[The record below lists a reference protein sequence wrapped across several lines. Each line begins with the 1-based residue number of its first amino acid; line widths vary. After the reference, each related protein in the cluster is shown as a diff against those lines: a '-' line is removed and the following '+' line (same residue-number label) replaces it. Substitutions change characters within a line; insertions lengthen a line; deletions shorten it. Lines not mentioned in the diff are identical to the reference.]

1 MQRVLAAHPQSTRYV
16 TSTRH
21 HCVAVSIPFHR
32 FLLQPSSPSA
42 GEPAPSSPAFIEVV
56 VVRAGTHLFAIDVE
70 AAIEIRGPETFD
82 RHGSGARPHLTVRG
96 HALPVVDLRQAS
108 GLSGFAHGCP
118 AMLLVQ
124 AGTETFALAVDEVRD
139 IESVPRH
146 NVRPA
151 ADSPFGFCS
160 NHVTLDALG
169 EIPLIDPSRLR

>member
-1 MQRVLAAHPQSTRYV
+1 M
-16 TSTRH
+16 
-21 HCVAVSIPFHR
+21 
-32 FLLQPSSPSA
+32 
-42 GEPAPSSPAFIEVV
+42 
-56 VVRAGTHLFAIDVE
+56 RAGTHLFAIDVE

-82 RHGSGARPHLTVRG
+82 RPGSGARPHLTVRG

-108 GLSGFAHGCP
+108 GLSGFVHGCP

-124 AGTETFALAVDEVRD
+124 AGTETSALAVDEVRD

>member
-1 MQRVLAAHPQSTRYV
+1 M
-16 TSTRH
+16 
-21 HCVAVSIPFHR
+21 
-32 FLLQPSSPSA
+32 
-42 GEPAPSSPAFIEVV
+42 
-56 VVRAGTHLFAIDVE
+56 RAGTHLFAIDVE

-82 RHGSGARPHLTVRG
+82 RPGSGARPHLTVRG

-124 AGTETFALAVDEVRD
+124 NSAEIVALAVDEVRD

-151 ADSPFGFCS
+151 ADTPFGFCGH
-160 NHVTLDALG
+160 HVMLDALG
-169 EIPLIDPSRLR
+169 EIPLIDPTRLR

>member
-1 MQRVLAAHPQSTRYV
+1 
-16 TSTRH
+16 
-21 HCVAVSIPFHR
+21 
-32 FLLQPSSPSA
+32 LQPSSSSA

-82 RHGSGARPHLTVRG
+82 RPGSGTSPHLTVRG
-96 HALPVVDLRQAS
+96 HALPVVDLRQAI

-124 AGTETFALAVDEVRD
+124 AGAETFALAVDEVRD

-146 NVRPA
+146 KVRPA
-151 ADSPFGFCS
+151 ADTSLGLCS
-160 NHVTLDALG
+160 HRIALG
-169 EIPLIDPSRLR
+169 TLGETPLIDHALLKIG

>member
-1 MQRVLAAHPQSTRYV
+1 MQRVLTAHPQSTRYV

-21 HCVAVSIPFHR
+21 HCVAVSTPFHR

-56 VVRAGTHLFAIDVE
+56 VVRAVIHLFAIDVE

-82 RHGSGARPHLTVRG
+82 RPGSGARPHLTVRG

-108 GLSGFAHGCP
+108 GLRGFAHGCP

-124 AGTETFALAVDEVRD
+124 AGTEIVALAVDEVQD

-151 ADSPFGFCS
+151 ADTPFGFCS
-160 NHVTLDALG
+160 HRVTLDALG
-169 EIPLIDPSRLR
+169 KIPLIDPNRLR

>member
-82 RHGSGARPHLTVRG
+82 RPGSGARPHLTVRG

-118 AMLLVQ
+118 AMLLMQ
-124 AGTETFALAVDEVRD
+124 NGTETFALAVDEVRD
-139 IESVPRH
+139 IESVPST
-146 NVRPA
+146 NVQPA
-151 ADSPFGFCS
+151 ADIPFGFCS
-160 NHVTLDALG
+160 HRVTLDALG

>member
-1 MQRVLAAHPQSTRYV
+1 M
-16 TSTRH
+16 
-21 HCVAVSIPFHR
+21 
-32 FLLQPSSPSA
+32 QPSSPSA

-82 RHGSGARPHLTVRG
+82 RPGSGARPHLTVRG
-96 HALPVVDLRQAS
+96 HALPVVDLRQAI
-108 GLSGFAHGCP
+108 GLSAFAHGCP
-118 AMLLVQ
+118 AMVLVQ
-124 AGTETFALAVDEVRD
+124 NGAETFALAVDEVRD

-151 ADSPFGFCS
+151 ADTPFRFCS
-160 NHVTLDALG
+160 HRVTLNALG

>member
-1 MQRVLAAHPQSTRYV
+1 M
-16 TSTRH
+16 
-21 HCVAVSIPFHR
+21 
-32 FLLQPSSPSA
+32 QPSSPSA

-82 RHGSGARPHLTVRG
+82 RPGGGARPHLTVRG
-96 HALPVVDLRQAS
+96 HALPVVDLRQAI

-124 AGTETFALAVDEVRD
+124 AGAETLALAVDEVRE

-146 NVRPA
+146 KVRPA
-151 ADSPFGFCS
+151 PDIPFGFCS
-160 NHVTLDALG
+160 HHVTLGALG
-169 EIPLIDPSRLR
+169 EIPLIDPTRLR

>member
-1 MQRVLAAHPQSTRYV
+1 M
-16 TSTRH
+16 
-21 HCVAVSIPFHR
+21 
-32 FLLQPSSPSA
+32 QPSSPSA

-82 RHGSGARPHLTVRG
+82 RPGSGARPHLTVRG
-96 HALPVVDLRQAS
+96 HALPVVDLRQAI

-124 AGTETFALAVDEVRD
+124 NGAEIVALAVDEVRD
-139 IESVPRH
+139 IESVPCH

-160 NHVTLDALG
+160 HRVTLDALG

>member
-1 MQRVLAAHPQSTRYV
+1 M
-16 TSTRH
+16 
-21 HCVAVSIPFHR
+21 
-32 FLLQPSSPSA
+32 QPSSPSA

-82 RHGSGARPHLTVRG
+82 RPGSGARPHLTVRG

-108 GLSGFAHGCP
+108 GLRGFAHGCP

-124 AGTETFALAVDEVRD
+124 AGAEIVALAVDEVQD

-146 NVRPA
+146 KVPPA
-151 ADSPFGFCS
+151 ADTPFGFCS
-160 NHVTLDALG
+160 HRVTLDALG

>member
-1 MQRVLAAHPQSTRYV
+1 M
-16 TSTRH
+16 
-21 HCVAVSIPFHR
+21 
-32 FLLQPSSPSA
+32 QPSSPSA
-42 GEPAPSSPAFIEVV
+42 GEPAPSLPAFIEVV

-108 GLSGFAHGCP
+108 GLSGFAYGCP
-118 AMLLVQ
+118 AMLLLQ
-124 AGTETFALAVDEVRD
+124 AGAATFALAVDEVRD

-151 ADSPFGFCS
+151 ADIPFGFCS
-160 NHVTLDALG
+160 NRVTLDALG
-169 EIPLIDPSRLR
+169 EIPLIDPTRLR

>member
-1 MQRVLAAHPQSTRYV
+1 M
-16 TSTRH
+16 
-21 HCVAVSIPFHR
+21 
-32 FLLQPSSPSA
+32 QPSSPSA

-82 RHGSGARPHLTVRG
+82 RPGSGARPHLTVRG

-108 GLSGFAHGCP
+108 SLSGFAHGCP
-118 AMLLVQ
+118 ATLLMQ
-124 AGTETFALAVDEVRD
+124 NGTEIVALAVDEVRD

-151 ADSPFGFCS
+151 ADTPFGFCS
-160 NHVTLDALG
+160 HRVTLDALG
-169 EIPLIDPSRLR
+169 DIPLIDPSRLR